1 MGTLLFPLTKK
12 KIKMKKESGY
22 QWKLGMFVIIGL
34 VLFVGTIYFV
44 GKQKNLFGSTFELY
58 SKFNSVS
65 GLEIGNNV
73 RLSGINIGTVD
84 DIDFLTDTTV
94 VIKMVIKDEV
104 RQYIKK
110 DAFASIS
117 SDGLMGDKV
126 LVINA
131 GKNSNALVENN
142 DYIKSKKAVEMDDL
156 MVSVKKSVDNA
167 ALITSELAQFSYSMN
182 NGNGALSK
190 LVSDEQFG
198 NSIKNT
204 IQNLENSTTEFKK
217 FTVNMNNGKGAL
229 SKLVGDERM
238 GKVIDS
244 SLTNVK
250 TATKGLNEV
259 IEAAKHNFLLRGF
272 FKKKQKE
279 EHKKQ
284 AELDALEEAA
294 MKKELQMEAEND
306 SIK

>member
-1 MGTLLFPLTKK
+1 M
-12 KIKMKKESGY
+12 MKESGY
-22 QWKLGMFVIIGL
+22 QWKLGMFVVIGL

-65 GLEIGNNV
+65 GLAIGNNV
-73 RLSGINIGTVD
+73 RLSGINVGTVD

-94 VIKMVIKDEV
+94 VIKMVIKEEV

-126 LVINA
+126 LVISA
-131 GKNSNALVENN
+131 GKNSTELVENN

-167 ALITSELAQFSYSMN
+167 AVITSELAQFSSSMN

-190 LVSDEQFG
+190 LISDEEFG

-204 IQNLENSTTEFKK
+204 ILNLENSTTEFKR

-229 SKLVGDERM
+229 SKLVSDERM

-279 EHKKQ
+279 EDKKQ
-284 AELDALEEAA
+284 DELDALEEAA
-294 MKKELQMEAEND
+294 MKKELNINTEND
-306 SIK
+306 SLK

>member
-1 MGTLLFPLTKK
+1 MS
-12 KIKMKKESGY
+12 KESGY
-22 QWKLGMFVIIGL
+22 QWKLGMFVILGL

-65 GLEIGNNV
+65 GLEVGNNV

-84 DIDFLTDTTV
+84 EIDFLNDTTV
-94 VIKMVIKDEV
+94 VVKLVIKDEV
-104 RQYIKK
+104 RQFIKK
-110 DAFASIS
+110 DAIASIS

-126 LVINA
+126 LVISS
-131 GKNSNALVENN
+131 GKKSNIIVEDN
-142 DYIKSKKAVEMDDL
+142 DHLASKRAIEMDDL
-156 MVSVKKSVDNA
+156 MISVKKSVDNA
-167 ALITSELAQFSYSMN
+167 AVITAELAQFSLSMN

-204 IQNLENSTTEFKK
+204 ISNLENSTNEFKR
-217 FTVNMNNGKGAL
+217 FTVNMNNGKGPL

-238 GKVIDS
+238 GKMIDS

-250 TATKGLNEV
+250 TATKGMNEV

-279 EHKKQ
+279 EDKKQ
-284 AELDALEEAA
+284 DELDALEEAE
-294 MKKELQMEAEND
+294 MKRDLKIGAKND
-306 SIK
+306 TLK

>member
-1 MGTLLFPLTKK
+1 
-12 KIKMKKESGY
+12 MKKESGY
-22 QWKLGMFVIIGL
+22 QWKLGMFVVIGL

-65 GLEIGNNV
+65 GLEVGNNV
-73 RLSGINIGTVD
+73 RLSGINVGTVD

-94 VIKMVIKDEV
+94 VIKMIIKDEV
-104 RQYIKK
+104 RKYIKK
-110 DAFASIS
+110 DAIASIS

-126 LVINA
+126 LVISA
-131 GKNSNALVENN
+131 GKTSNVVVENN
-142 DYIKSKKAVEMDDL
+142 DYITSKKAIEMDDL

-167 ALITSELAQFSYSMN
+167 AVITSELAQFSYSMN

-190 LVSDEQFG
+190 LISDEQFG

-204 IQNLENSTTEFKK
+204 ILNLENSTTEFKR

-229 SKLVGDERM
+229 SKLVTDERM

-259 IEAAKHNFLLRGF
+259 IEAAKNNFLLRGF
-272 FKKKQKE
+272 FKKKKKE
-279 EHKKQ
+279 EDKKQ
-284 AELDALEEAA
+284 EELDDLEEEQ
-294 MKKELQMEAEND
+294 MKKELQFDKEND

>member
-1 MGTLLFPLTKK
+1 M
-12 KIKMKKESGY
+12 MKESGY
-22 QWKLGMFVIIGL
+22 QWKLGMFVVIGL

-65 GLEIGNNV
+65 GLAIGNNV
-73 RLSGINIGTVD
+73 RLSGINVGTVD

-94 VIKMVIKDEV
+94 VIKMVIKEEV
-104 RQYIKK
+104 RQFIKK

-126 LVINA
+126 LVLNA
-131 GKNSNALVENN
+131 GKNSNVLVENN
-142 DYIKSKKAVEMDDL
+142 DYIKSKKSVEMDDL

-167 ALITSELAQFSYSMN
+167 AVITAELAQFSSSMN

-204 IQNLENSTTEFKK
+204 ILNLENSTSEFKR

-229 SKLVGDERM
+229 SKLVSDERM

-279 EHKKQ
+279 EDKKQ
-284 AELDALEEAA
+284 DELDALEEAA
-294 MKKELQMEAEND
+294 MKRELKMDIEND
-306 SIK
+306 SLK

>member
-1 MGTLLFPLTKK
+1 MN
-12 KIKMKKESGY
+12 KESGY

-65 GLEIGNNV
+65 GLEVGNNV

-84 DIDFLTDTTV
+84 EIDFLNDTTV
-94 VIKMVIKDEV
+94 VVKRVIKDEV
-104 RQYIKK
+104 RQFIKK
-110 DAFASIS
+110 DAIASIS

-126 LVINA
+126 LVISS
-131 GKNSNALVENN
+131 GKKSNIIVEDN
-142 DYIKSKKAVEMDDL
+142 DHLASKRAIEMDDL

-167 ALITSELAQFSYSMN
+167 AVITAELAQFSLSMN

-204 IQNLENSTTEFKK
+204 ISNLENSTNEFKR
-217 FTVNMNNGKGAL
+217 FTVNMNNGKGPL

-238 GKVIDS
+238 GKMIDS

-250 TATKGLNEV
+250 TATKGMNEV

-279 EHKKQ
+279 EDKKQ
-284 AELDALEEAA
+284 DELDALEEAE
-294 MKKELQMEAEND
+294 MKRDLKIGAKND
-306 SIK
+306 TLK

>member
-1 MGTLLFPLTKK
+1 M
-12 KIKMKKESGY
+12 KESGY
-22 QWKLGMFVIIGL
+22 QWKLGMFVVIGL

-65 GLEIGNNV
+65 GLAVGNNV
-73 RLSGINIGTVD
+73 RLSGINVGTVD

-94 VIKMVIKDEV
+94 VIKMVIKEEV

-126 LVINA
+126 LVISA
-131 GKNSNALVENN
+131 GKNSTVLVENN

-167 ALITSELAQFSYSMN
+167 AVITSELAQFSSSMN

-190 LVSDEQFG
+190 LISDEEFG

-204 IQNLENSTTEFKK
+204 ILNLENSTTEFKR

-229 SKLVGDERM
+229 SKLVSDERM

-244 SLTNVK
+244 SLINVK

-279 EHKKQ
+279 EDKKQ
-284 AELDALEEAA
+284 DELDALEEAA
-294 MKKELQMEAEND
+294 MKKELKMDAEND
-306 SIK
+306 SLK

>member
-1 MGTLLFPLTKK
+1 
-12 KIKMKKESGY
+12 MKKESGY
-22 QWKLGMFVIIGL
+22 QWKLGMFVVIGL
-34 VLFVGTIYFV
+34 VLFIGTIYFI

-73 RLSGINIGTVD
+73 RLSGINVGTMD
-84 DIDFLTDTTV
+84 NIDFLTVTTV
-94 VIKMVIKDEV
+94 VIKMIIKDEV
-104 RQYIKK
+104 RQSIQK

-131 GKNSNALVENN
+131 GKNSSTLVENN

-167 ALITSELAQFSYSMN
+167 AVITAELAQFSSSMN

-190 LVSDEQFG
+190 LISDEQFG

-204 IQNLENSTTEFKK
+204 ILNLENSTTEFKR

-229 SKLVGDERM
+229 SKLVSDERM

-279 EHKKQ
+279 EDKKQ
-284 AELDALEEAA
+284 DELDALEEAA
-294 MKKELQMEAEND
+294 MKKELMMEPEKD
-306 SIK
+306 SLK